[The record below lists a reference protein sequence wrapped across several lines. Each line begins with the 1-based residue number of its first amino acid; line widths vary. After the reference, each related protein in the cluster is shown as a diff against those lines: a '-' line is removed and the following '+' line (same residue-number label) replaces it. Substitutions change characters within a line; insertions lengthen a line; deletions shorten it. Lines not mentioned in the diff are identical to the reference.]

1 MPPMLATF
9 AFGLSMTV
17 QSIPGAIYNIIMNIF
32 PEDRNDVTLEEK
44 ENAKEI
50 KLEEASDKFVEIVNE
65 KSINSKKSSVDRK
78 PSETSVDRKPSEK
91 IEAIVEKI
99 EPVVEKCKPT
109 YPPVDPTLVDADD
122 WNDEKLDCLNQ
133 LKDSLLG
140 QELTEKMTLL
150 FDDWFQLR
158 FCRAQNFE
166 AEKVIVMFEK
176 YVVWRKEKN
185 VDNIIQQD
193 FSAIDKSAH
202 EHWKHGYF
210 CVSKTGAPVYIEKYG
225 KNIKKMLTPENK
237 ADMEAYLINSYE
249 YMIHVVFPACSKL
262 AGRRIDK
269 IVTILDLDEFG
280 FGAKVAAKS
289 LMNIGSE
296 ITKNYYPCLDSTMLI
311 INTGF
316 MTRTFLSAWSE
327 PNRHLFSSDFKSEVE
342 KYVDFAEMPKE
353 LKGDVAREIYD
364 DQGPWVEYG
373 EKCKEQGTYF
383 VDREFCSDPWKHL

>member
-140 QELTEKMTLL
+140 
-150 FDDWFQLR
+150 
-158 FCRAQNFE
+158 
-166 AEKVIVMFEK
+166 
-176 YVVWRKEKN
+176 
-185 VDNIIQQD
+185 
-193 FSAIDKSAH
+193 
-202 EHWKHGYF
+202 
-210 CVSKTGAPVYIEKYG
+210 
-225 KNIKKMLTPENK
+225 
-237 ADMEAYLINSYE
+237 
-249 YMIHVVFPACSKL
+249 
-262 AGRRIDK
+262 
-269 IVTILDLDEFG
+269 
-280 FGAKVAAKS
+280 
-289 LMNIGSE
+289 
-296 ITKNYYPCLDSTMLI
+296 
-311 INTGF
+311 
-316 MTRTFLSAWSE
+316 
-327 PNRHLFSSDFKSEVE
+327 
-342 KYVDFAEMPKE
+342 
-353 LKGDVAREIYD
+353 
-364 DQGPWVEYG
+364 
-373 EKCKEQGTYF
+373 
-383 VDREFCSDPWKHL
+383 